1 MNILMLSQYFYPE
14 VGATQTRVHEFA
26 KYLAQSGHKVT
37 VIVEFP
43 NHPTGII
50 PKKYKGK
57 LFEREILDGFE
68 VLRVWV
74 LASPKKSTL
83 RRLAFY
89 ISYMSMAI
97 IGGLLTQ
104 RRYDIVF
111 ATSPPLF
118 VGISGYV
125 LSKLRRTNFM
135 FDIRDLW
142 PKAAVALG
150 ELSNPKIIRFAE
162 KVELFLYENSS
173 AIIAVTEG
181 FIKYISGLGIESG
194 RIHHIPNGT
203 IPEIFNPSDIDIH
216 LKARLDLEGK
226 FIVTFAGN
234 HGIAQGLDT
243 IIESANQLQ
252 VHSDIVFFFIGEGPV
267 KQSLIDSKEKYQLSN
282 VVFHPKVPLH
292 QIAKYINM
300 SDILLVPLKKDEVF
314 HTFIPSKMFD
324 FMCCAKPIILSV
336 AGEAR
341 QILEYKA
348 KAGKFVPPEDATAL
362 SEAILWLRYNPEL
375 CSEYGRNGREFVLK
389 RYLRKQQA
397 QKLESVMISLTKER
411 I

>member
-14 VGATQTRVHEFA
+14 VGATQTRVYEFA
-26 KYLAQSGHKVT
+26 KYLAKKGHKVT
-37 VIVEFP
+37 VIAEFP

-50 PKKYKGK
+50 PNEYKGK
-57 LFEREILDGFE
+57 FFEREILDDFE

-74 LASPKKSTL
+74 LASPKKGAL
-83 RRLAFY
+83 RRIAFY

-104 RRYDIVF
+104 KRYDIVF

-125 LSKLRRTNFM
+125 LSKLKRAKFV

-142 PKAAVALG
+142 PEVAIALG
-150 ELSNPKIIRFAE
+150 ELSNQKIIRFAE
-162 KVELFLYENSS
+162 KIELFLYENSS
-173 AIIAVTEG
+173 VIVAVTEG
-181 FIKYISGLGIESG
+181 FIKHISNLGIES
-194 RIHHIPNGT
+194 RRLHHIPNGT
-203 IPEIFNPSDIDIH
+203 IPEIFDPADIDIH
-216 LKARLDLEGK
+216 LKARLGLEGK

-252 VHSDIVFFFIGEGPV
+252 GHSDIVFFFIGEGPV
-267 KQSLIDSKEKYQLSN
+267 KQSLIDLKEKYQLSN
-282 VVFHPKVPLH
+282 VIFHPKVPLD

-336 AGEAR
+336 DGEAR

-348 KAGKFVPPEDATAL
+348 KAGKFVPPEDAVAL
-362 SEAILWLRYNPEL
+362 SEAILLLRDNSEL
-375 CSEYGRNGREFVLK
+375 RSEYGRNGREFVLK
-389 RYLRKQQA
+389 EYLREQQA
-397 QKLESVMISLTKER
+397 QILESVMLSLK
-411 I
+411 